1 MRTITASEGSLR
13 NQLRCGI
20 AASLAQV
27 LVDHALGGVFAAST
41 AASNWE
47 FVLYVEERAGTA
59 IDSLADVFIGHGMA
73 HADVHQAP
81 SIGGKDDN
89 IVRWELS

>member
-1 MRTITASEGSLR
+1 MRTINASERRLSA
-13 NQLRCGI
+13 QLRCGI
-20 AASLAQV
+20 ASTLAQV
-27 LVDHALGGVFAAST
+27 LVDYTLGGVFTAST
-41 AASNWE
+41 AASNRE

-81 SIGGKDDN
+81 SVGSTDGN
-89 IVRWELS
+89 IVRRELS